1 MLYITATMIYG
12 YAGPLPG
19 GTICC
24 YSNTATVTH
33 EVLGSPVDLSKVV
46 GDAHSALLDE
56 LVKCAKLE
64 VHNATALEYM
74 SPLSFSHSFVRL

>member
-1 MLYITATMIYG
+1 MLYVTATMIYG

-33 EVLGSPVDLSKVV
+33 EVLGSPVDLSKVT

-56 LVKCAKLE
+56 LE

-74 SPLSFSHSFVRL
+74 SPLSFSYSFVRL